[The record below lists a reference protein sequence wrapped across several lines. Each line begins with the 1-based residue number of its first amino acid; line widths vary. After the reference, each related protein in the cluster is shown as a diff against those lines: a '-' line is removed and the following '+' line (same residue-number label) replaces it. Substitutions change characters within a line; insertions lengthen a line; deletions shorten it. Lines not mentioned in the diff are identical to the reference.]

1 MLWSG
6 ISYATESDG
15 DIPNNRTESESIDE
29 TDQAAW
35 LHMDTF
41 EDSFLDP
48 LASDPSCSGPNEDCF
63 SPPDSTVEEIEI
75 ETVVTTTSKL
85 DATCFKGGD
94 DIPED
99 EEGENDPDSFDIA
112 ITQPDGKCLPKQ
124 QKTTQQTKTIR
135 VDKHWGNDTAILNMR
150 DQLLN
155 QSLDSLNDSRPP
167 IFLLP
172 GLAST
177 RLVAWR
183 VKKCASAFSKEI
195 KVQENVWL
203 NMNLVIRMGT
213 MDVDCMKQCLEL
225 GRNQTDTDDWEKG
238 CKLRPDEGL
247 DSIASLSPAGL
258 GAELL
263 VGGTNTVYAW
273 LVQWLADNLG
283 YDVTTIVGLG
293 YDWRLSPDKME
304 ARDGFL
310 QSFRRRIEAAVA
322 TQGQPGIMVA
332 HSMGNLVFRYFLEWL
347 RVEMRQDVFK
357 ESLKRQR
364 RRAERWKRQRI
375 KQIQLQRPLTSHTN
389 DGTEVQSGT
398 GGWVSFV
405 HNGDVAENNGE
416 QNEAIKAND
425 DPPNEVLESQLW
437 ELAKYEG
444 DEKFLE
450 WLETHVWTYVGL
462 SSPLLGAVNPLRAVI
477 SGENMGLPIH
487 DRVAREMELTFGST
501 HTLNPVS
508 TSNGFCDSWETDN
521 WDEDPRKH
529 EHGGTLACLDDIMN
543 DIELHSEG
551 DAWKNHSALKALM
564 RDRIDWD
571 TGKPM
576 IAIELEKCFPPKE
589 DAKRSKVI
597 CQIADRIAIRPKHVE
612 DASMFDTFGEHWK
625 EEGEPLQIKK
635 EQLVQSYQNSSVLNI
650 LNHTWE
656 RPLIKHIIIVCAGC
670 FLH

>member
-203 NMNLVIRMGT
+203 NMNLVIRRRLYEAMPGARA
-213 MDVDCMKQCLEL
+213 QSNRHGRL
-225 GRNQTDTDDWEKG
+225 GERLQT
-238 CKLRPDEGL
+238 
-247 DSIASLSPAGL
+247 SP
-258 GAELL
+258 
-263 VGGTNTVYAW
+263 
-273 LVQWLADNLG
+273 
-283 YDVTTIVGLG
+283 
-293 YDWRLSPDKME
+293 
-304 ARDGFL
+304 
-310 QSFRRRIEAAVA
+310 RRR
-322 TQGQPGIMVA
+322 
-332 HSMGNLVFRYFLEWL
+332 S
-347 RVEMRQDVFK
+347 
-357 ESLKRQR
+357 
-364 RRAERWKRQRI
+364 
-375 KQIQLQRPLTSHTN
+375 
-389 DGTEVQSGT
+389 
-398 GGWVSFV
+398 
-405 HNGDVAENNGE
+405 
-416 QNEAIKAND
+416 
-425 DPPNEVLESQLW
+425 
-437 ELAKYEG
+437 
-444 DEKFLE
+444 
-450 WLETHVWTYVGL
+450 
-462 SSPLLGAVNPLRAVI
+462 
-477 SGENMGLPIH
+477 
-487 DRVAREMELTFGST
+487 
-501 HTLNPVS
+501 
-508 TSNGFCDSWETDN
+508 
-521 WDEDPRKH
+521 
-529 EHGGTLACLDDIMN
+529 
-543 DIELHSEG
+543 
-551 DAWKNHSALKALM
+551 
-564 RDRIDWD
+564 
-571 TGKPM
+571 
-576 IAIELEKCFPPKE
+576 
-589 DAKRSKVI
+589 
-597 CQIADRIAIRPKHVE
+597 
-612 DASMFDTFGEHWK
+612 
-625 EEGEPLQIKK
+625 
-635 EQLVQSYQNSSVLNI
+635 
-650 LNHTWE
+650 
-656 RPLIKHIIIVCAGC
+656 
-670 FLH
+670 